1 MEFYNSSGELIEV
14 GYLFRY
20 AYYAIKCYTDS
31 EYRKFVSIEE
41 DIEDME
47 REDAHEEFSI
57 AKKILRKL
65 KKTFTVEQIEE
76 MYMMVWEQL

>member
-20 AYYAIKCYTDS
+20 AHYAIKCYTDS
-31 EYRKFVSIEE
+31 EYRKLVEIEE
-41 DIEDME
+41 DIDME

-65 KKTFTVEQIEE
+65 KKLFTVEQIQD
-76 MYMMVWEQL
+76 MYDMICEQL